1 LGLQNKNENYYWSR
15 WRSPRRKRGPI
26 ITVSRQELVAFSSF
40 SFRFA
45 FHNFENVMKAKCALW
60 LAENEKDTAQV
71 LLVFFFSSSRF
82 CCYWQPRFSWL
93 NEMVFVVGWTKK
105 YADRRS
111 GELAWI
117 WQLLA
122 WKSGMS
128 KGPGPS
134 EVMKREIFEKLP

>member
-1 LGLQNKNENYYWSR
+1 LSHIRGKPLVGESLLLLGPNARSALISVGINHRSRSLSIKCLLGLQNKNENYYWSR

-93 NEMVFVVGWTKK
+93 NEMVFVVG
-105 YADRRS
+105 
-111 GELAWI
+111 
-117 WQLLA
+117 
-122 WKSGMS
+122 
-128 KGPGPS
+128 
-134 EVMKREIFEKLP
+134 

>member
-1 LGLQNKNENYYWSR
+1 
-15 WRSPRRKRGPI
+15 
-26 ITVSRQELVAFSSF
+26 
-40 SFRFA
+40 
-45 FHNFENVMKAKCALW
+45 MKAKCALW
-60 LAENEKDTAQV
+60 SGENEKDTAQV
-71 LLVFFFSSSRF
+71 VVPPFFSRF
-82 CCYWQPRFSWL
+82 YCCWQPRFSWL

-128 KGPGPS
+128 KGR
-134 EVMKREIFEKLP
+134 VRAK